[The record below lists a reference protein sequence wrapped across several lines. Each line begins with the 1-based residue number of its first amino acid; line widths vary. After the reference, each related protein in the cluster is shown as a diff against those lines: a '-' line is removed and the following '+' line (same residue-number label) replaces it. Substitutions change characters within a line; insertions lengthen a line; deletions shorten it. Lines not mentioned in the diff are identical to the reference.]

1 MVKTLF
7 LIEALKEGFVGILL
21 TLDTL
26 IYGLV
31 SSSFKVFMSIASA
44 RLLSS
49 EAYTE
54 IANKIYI
61 IVGVLM
67 LFVLSYAILR
77 GIIDPDQGAKGEFG
91 PKMVKHVIIAVV
103 GLAIAPVVFNLMYQV
118 QGLILEQDVIG
129 KLFFRIE
136 SKDSITLD
144 GQLTSETGTIN
155 QTVEVNPDEYVKSV
169 GGAVTAVN
177 LWQAFFYPAEDSG
190 KGADEIIASADG
202 YFLSAVGNGVLCAG
216 LLAGAAGLAAIP
228 AVGWILGGALAIG
241 AGVTACASAVTD
253 TVAGVNASTALPN
266 GDISLAQAYAY
277 ASSGEGF
284 GIFTVFLKNY
294 VDDGEINYLFGI
306 STIAGAFALYA
317 FVSFSIDM
325 GIRAAKLAY
334 LQIIAPIPL
343 IMQVLPKF
351 KDTFNTYI
359 KSVVST
365 FVEVFIRISVVYIVV
380 YLISHLTDLFSAM
393 GTWGENSPLNAAEKL
408 FALAFL
414 ILGLIAFCRRAPEII
429 AETLHLPKG
438 NMNLGIGKKLS
449 EGGAFAAASI
459 AGGALTGAAKNF
471 KVNKRGERT
480 LGAGERALSAV
491 RGFASGAARA
501 TMMNVGPGHKPA
513 DTWRQAT
520 DIAGNAGS
528 AAFDAYDRSNERRGE
543 NEDARTN
550 ATNAREAV
558 RAARADQAASLR
570 DLETA
575 EADYGRNSQEYKD
588 ALARYQAAQQKV
600 EEAVAKRTAAEQAV
614 FRTTALG
621 AMADNLQQRAK
632 SWSTGTVST
641 KEEEAAIRFGSA
653 LDSLKGDLREEAYK
667 KDATARQLYNEYNRL
682 KNEPINEYAAGWD
695 EQSYNREYR
704 RRLNSINRDANVTR
718 NMNAYKTAQ
727 ADVIAAQNV
736 LAGLQEGTAQY
747 DLAKQD
753 LANKQA
759 LEQSARRT
767 LETSVRQTN
776 LGTLRAD
783 GTIEVEMG
791 DIKID
796 QAKAR
801 AERDRQLEALRMS
814 MEAAADS
821 FVMGKAT
828 DQSSNTYRDI
838 QKFITENIAYINK
851 HSNSEVVVGYEKDA
865 NGDDDYS
872 KPIRKKLSDFL
883 EDALGANVVS
893 EGRFTFKD
901 RDERDKFTNQ
911 EEYEFEMP
919 DKTKVVYKKEGNQ
932 YKAYD
937 QDGNLAQG
945 YGAVD
950 EGSFFEFM
958 RQKIAD
964 GTYKKVGANTAI
976 TKLGDAGKV
985 AANYVRNNE
994 LARKMQIQRQEQE
1007 NKGGSGR
1014 K

>member
-7 LIEALKEGFVGILL
+7 LIKALKEGFVGILL

-77 GIIDPDQGAKGEFG
+77 GIIDPDQGAKNEFG

-103 GLAIAPVVFNLMYQV
+103 GLAIAPVIFNLMYQV
-118 QGLILEQDVIG
+118 QGLILEQDVLG

-155 QTVEVNPDEYVKSV
+155 QTVQVNPDEYVKSV

-177 LWQAFFYPAEDSG
+177 LWQAFFYPSEDSG
-190 KGADEIIASADG
+190 KNAEEIVASADD
-202 YFLSAVGNGVLCAG
+202 YFLSAAGNGLLCAG
-216 LLAGAAGLAAIP
+216 MLAGAAGLATIP
-228 AVGWILGGALAIG
+228 VVGWIFGGALAIG
-241 AGVTACASAVTD
+241 AGVTACASTVTN
-253 TVAGVNASTALPN
+253 TVAGVNAVKTLPN
-266 GDISLAQAYAY
+266 GEISLAEAYAY

-294 VDDGEINYLFGI
+294 SDDGEISYLFGI

-365 FVEVFIRISVVYIVV
+365 FIEVFIRISVVYIVV
-380 YLISHLTDLFSAM
+380 YLISHLTDLFSSV
-393 GTWGENSPLNAAEKL
+393 GTWGDNSSLNAAEKL

-414 ILGLIAFCRRAPEII
+414 ILGLIAFCRKAPEII
-429 AETLHLPKG
+429 AETLHLPKSS
-438 NMNLGIGKKLS
+438 MNLGIAKKLS
-449 EGGAFAAASI
+449 EGGAFTAASI

-471 KVNKRGERT
+471 KVRERGSRP

-543 NEDARTN
+543 NEEARQQ
-550 ATNAREAV
+550 ATAAREAV
-558 RAARADQAASLR
+558 RTARADRAASIR
-570 DLETA
+570 DLEAA
-575 EADYGRNSQEYKD
+575 ELNYGINSQEYKD
-588 ALARYQAAQQKV
+588 ALARYDAAQQKV
-600 EEAVAKRTAAEQAV
+600 EEAVAQRTAAEKAA

-621 AMADNLQQRAK
+621 AMADNLEQRAK

-641 KEEEAAIRFGSA
+641 KEEEAAVRFGSA

-682 KNEPINEYAAGWD
+682 KNESINEYAEGWD

-704 RRLNSINRDANVTR
+704 RRLNSVNRDANVVR

-727 ADVIAAQNV
+727 ADVIAARNI
-736 LAGLQEGTAQY
+736 LSGLQEGTAQY

-759 LEQSARRT
+759 LEQSARSS
-767 LETSVRQTN
+767 LEAVVRQTN

-783 GTIEVEMG
+783 GTIEVDMS
-791 DIKID
+791 DIRID
-796 QAKAR
+796 QAQAR
-801 AERDRQLEALRMS
+801 AERDRQLEGLRQA
-814 MEAAADS
+814 MEAAADK

-828 DQSSNTYRDI
+828 DQNSNTARDI

-851 HSNSEVVVGYEKDA
+851 HSNSEIVIGYEKDA
-865 NGDDDYS
+865 NGEDDPS
-872 KPIRKKLSDFL
+872 KPIRKRLSELL
-883 EDALGANVVS
+883 EDAFGTTAIND
-893 EGRFTFKD
+893 GRFVLAG
-901 RDERDKFTNQ
+901 DEKTKFTRQ

-919 DKTKVVYKKEGNQ
+919 DKTKIIYKKDGHQ

-937 QDGNLAQG
+937 TAGNEIQG
-945 YGAVD
+945 YGTVD
-950 EGSFFEFM
+950 ESSFFEFM

-964 GTYKKVGANTAI
+964 GTYSKVGANTAI
-976 TKLGDAGKV
+976 TKVGDAGKV
-985 AANYVRNNE
+985 AANYVRNND

-1007 NKGGSGR
+1007 NKGG
-1014 K
+1014 KK